1 MGGCATIERL
11 HGGEL
16 TNALA
21 PQTWWPATQLLP
33 RLLKAWACHPA
44 RRSYGRW
51 CSSSNIGRT
60 DPWSAVVHFL
70 PTQWLGPCK
79 PQGTLWWRAPA
90 SNGKQQ
96 LLRRSISWV
105 PTTSDL
111 FDRGEVSPLTLGLGF
126 WFLFGSWLK
135 PHLLLLAALTKICKP
150 SHSSWYQCGVLGPLG
165 VRSSGYQ
172 HMNMDEA

>member
-1 MGGCATIERL
+1 MACSLFSHSSSPAHLGWTLAHSSTVILLPISYAAPSEIDHRYARFPAANEQALVITTSKRRQRCHKQPEWHARPPMGGCATIKRL

-70 PTQWLGPCK
+70 PARWLSPC
-79 PQGTLWWRAPA
+79 
-90 SNGKQQ
+90 
-96 LLRRSISWV
+96 
-105 PTTSDL
+105 
-111 FDRGEVSPLTLGLGF
+111 
-126 WFLFGSWLK
+126 
-135 PHLLLLAALTKICKP
+135 
-150 SHSSWYQCGVLGPLG
+150 
-165 VRSSGYQ
+165 
-172 HMNMDEA
+172 